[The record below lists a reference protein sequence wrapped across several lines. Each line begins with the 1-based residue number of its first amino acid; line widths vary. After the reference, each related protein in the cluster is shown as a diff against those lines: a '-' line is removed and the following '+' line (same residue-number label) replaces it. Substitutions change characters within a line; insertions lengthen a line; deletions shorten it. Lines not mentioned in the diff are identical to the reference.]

1 MLHIILMCIS
11 HFVFFLLMTLFAV
24 YFIFIL
30 DYGNDF
36 RLKIQVIF
44 LLEFKMACKTVQMT
58 HNINSAF
65 GPGCTNKHTVQWWFK
80 KFLRRR

>member
-44 LLEFKMACKTVQMT
+44 LLEFKMGCKTVQMT
-58 HNINSAF
+58 HINSAF